1 MKRKL
6 HGNITV
12 YMGLTTGIILSLVFS
27 LLEVV
32 HLVSL
37 GQEKEIL
44 SQLGAE
50 SVLADYNRPL
60 WTDYGI
66 LAVDAGYGDA
76 QFQKAAVENRALS
89 YVEVNSNNSLLSLDA
104 TGVNLKGY
112 TLLSDSNGRAF
123 LKEAAMAEL
132 YGIPQELLQQQTGL
146 CQQMESDATSDI
158 SMEDMLNNAQSS
170 LDEAESLREENQESS
185 KEGTSTALPSEP
197 VENPILKVQE
207 WRANGV
213 LAQVLPSDVT
223 LSGGTLSD
231 QRPSK
236 RTLQTGSL
244 PAPAISATDRVLYG
258 LYLRDHLQS
267 YTHPRHHEGLAYE
280 WEYILNG
287 KSSDEENLRLTV
299 EKLLALREVQNF
311 IAIQRIEKCTL
322 AAEATATALVGFT
335 GNPAIIKGVKQG
347 ILAAWAYME
356 SVLDVRTLLAGGKI
370 PFVKND
376 GDWTSDI
383 ANLGNCFDV
392 NTKAKESEGGISYDA
407 YLVAF
412 TYLESEEH
420 VGLRC
425 LDVAEAAICA
435 HPGYEKCRVDNLLVK
450 GQFVFSY
457 EGKPTF
463 ASMVPALRGKVGRYS
478 FLREWELA
486 YYT

>member
-89 YVEVNSNNSLLSLDA
+89 YVEANSNNSLLSLDA

-170 LDEAESLREENQESS
+170 LDEAESLREENQENPE
-185 KEGTSTALPSEP
+185 EGTSTALPSEP

-231 QRPSK
+231 QCPSR
-236 RTLQTGSL
+236 RTLQTGNL

-258 LYLRDHLQS
+258 LY
-267 YTHPRHHEGLAYE
+267 
-280 WEYILNG
+280 
-287 KSSDEENLRLTV
+287 
-299 EKLLALREVQNF
+299 
-311 IAIQRIEKCTL
+311 
-322 AAEATATALVGFT
+322 
-335 GNPAIIKGVKQG
+335 
-347 ILAAWAYME
+347 
-356 SVLDVRTLLAGGKI
+356 
-370 PFVKND
+370 
-376 GDWTSDI
+376 
-383 ANLGNCFDV
+383 
-392 NTKAKESEGGISYDA
+392 
-407 YLVAF
+407 
-412 TYLESEEH
+412 
-420 VGLRC
+420 
-425 LDVAEAAICA
+425 
-435 HPGYEKCRVDNLLVK
+435 
-450 GQFVFSY
+450 
-457 EGKPTF
+457 
-463 ASMVPALRGKVGRYS
+463 
-478 FLREWELA
+478 
-486 YYT
+486 